1 LASAGAAGINVH
13 APTDGFIPTFT
24 GTEWWSLNIGLMI
37 ETNLFRYYSKTAD
50 TQIMNGIKMS
60 VNPADNKHVMVYDR
74 DIMVSHVVWSHGL
87 VEHGFE
93 EAPFS
98 GVGLKRIGGNIVPA
112 SGEWEKEEIPV
123 VSGETRWYFLHTF
136 SVPDFTAYV
145 AALREAGLHPDDGVL
160 LNHSRVRIQGAGAD
174 TNVAANGML
183 DFIHAYFNP
192 GANGEFAFGPDLSS
206 RLPDQWPA
214 GLSFDGRFAPAGVER
229 RIIGLD
235 GEAINLTNP
244 KRKGECGLR
253 GKPNENFIGSLTVDM
268 ASLLLQPVNQG
279 GLSVNRLRNTNIIGN
294 GDRWWGVQSGGLT
307 IRGENIGLIGDY
319 HNVVALTINAPGEG
333 NFNGVVDIH
342 GRPPGGFGGRVDN
355 NVRPFFNIWG
365 DVPRETVRTGTSASV
380 VFLRGEGGAN
390 FFAGTPMFPVN
401 MTNLVIHS
409 QKYDSFD
416 MPATNAPHHR
426 AFLDQNG
433 QVRVTGPDL
442 TGINPIHL
450 GSNHPAFP
458 AIMSPHEEDWIN
470 AANGDPLVTPGATLV
485 NGQVI
490 LAPNYA
496 ALRGIDGGR
505 YVWADLYHF
514 QTQAARGGE

>member
-1 LASAGAAGINVH
+1 MSLTYLHHLRQALASAGAAGINVH

-206 RLPDQWPA
+206 RLPAQWPA
-214 GLSFDGRFAPAGVER
+214 GLSFDGCFAPAGVER

-253 GKPNENFIGSLTVDM
+253 GKPNANFIGSITVDM
-268 ASLLLQPVNQG
+268 ANLLRRPTTSWPPAPLN
-279 GLSVNRLRNTNIIGN
+279 GLGIAEFRSTNIIGDGN
-294 GDRWWGVQSGGLT
+294 RWEGITHVGGADRLVVHGANL
-307 IRGENIGLIGDY
+307 GLIGDY
-319 HNVVALTINAPGEG
+319 TEIGDLHRPGVGVTDILGTAPALIQSNLQ
-333 NFNGVVDIH
+333 GVMS
-342 GRPPGGFGGRVDN
+342 RT
-355 NVRPFFNIWG
+355 
-365 DVPRETVRTGTSASV
+365 REC
-380 VFLRGEGGAN
+380 
-390 FFAGTPMFPVN
+390 
-401 MTNLVIHS
+401 
-409 QKYDSFD
+409 
-416 MPATNAPHHR
+416 
-426 AFLDQNG
+426 
-433 QVRVTGPDL
+433 
-442 TGINPIHL
+442 
-450 GSNHPAFP
+450 
-458 AIMSPHEEDWIN
+458 
-470 AANGDPLVTPGATLV
+470 
-485 NGQVI
+485 VI
-490 LAPNYA
+490 LP
-496 ALRGIDGGR
+496 
-505 YVWADLYHF
+505 
-514 QTQAARGGE
+514 QAEG